1 MLLSILCAFAD
12 AANGDPVSPRPILSY
27 LLFAGNGAPRDIPGD
42 GIPSRKAVPE
52 PWEWRLFDPAT
63 RRDTLFMTFDVF
75 PAHMRWDPPF
85 REVEFLLGDRVMRG
99 PWRSGAAMI
108 EQVRLPSDSSM
119 CDFWE
124 SRPGVWHATYQET
137 FRTEAA
143 EGYSYELNVATRW
156 DHAKAAWVAAV
167 VDTGGDNYGGCLTS
181 ERLDEDAPRPPR
193 IEIQAML
200 DSMRIG
206 SYQDSALSIPV
217 GEDSHNY
224 DGFVWIPL
232 REDRSMGLEMG
243 AGTGDTY
250 HAFAPV
256 TWVDR
261 VHSRRATVYAPGQA
275 GLFDQIGFA
284 VRGDFVLIAS
294 ESEGEHPSIV
304 DLTNGKTVMRVD
316 GPSARAVWV
325 PAPEGWR

>member
-1 MLLSILCAFAD
+1 MCLICAFAPP
-12 AANGDPVSPRPILSY
+12 ASGASVPPRLILSY
-27 LLFAGNGAPRDIPGD
+27 LLFAGSGVPQATPGD
-42 GIPSRKAVPE
+42 GIPSRKAVTE

-63 RRDTLFMTFDVF
+63 RRDTLFMTFDTF
-75 PAHMRWDPPF
+75 PAHMRWDPAF
-85 REVEFLLGDRVMRG
+85 REVEFLLGDRVARA
-99 PWRSGAAMI
+99 PWRSGAAMV
-108 EQVRLPSDSSM
+108 EQVRLPSDSSV

-124 SRPGVWHATYQET
+124 SRPGAWHALYQET

-143 EGYSYELNVATRW
+143 EGYSYELHVATRW
-156 DHAKAAWVAAV
+156 DHAKAAWVAAA
-167 VDTGGDNYGGCLTS
+167 VDTGGDNEGGCFTS
-181 ERLDEDAPRPPR
+181 ERLEQDAPRPPR
-193 IEIQAML
+193 IEVQAML

-206 SYQDSALSIPV
+206 NYQDSALSIPI
-217 GEDSHNY
+217 EDPHHSF
-224 DGFVWIPL
+224 DAWVWVAL

-275 GLFDQIGFA
+275 GMNDQIAFG

-294 ESEGEHPSIV
+294 EYEGGNPSIV
-304 DLTNGKTVMRVD
+304 DVRDGNIVMRVD

-325 PAPEGWR
+325 PTPEGWR

>member
-1 MLLSILCAFAD
+1 MLLPILCAFAN
-12 AANGDPVSPRPILSY
+12 AASGEPVSPRPILSY
-27 LLFAGNGAPRDIPGD
+27 LLFAGNGDPQSDPTDIM
-42 GIPSRKAVPE
+42 PSLKAVPE
-52 PWEWRLFDPAT
+52 RWEWRLFDPAS

-75 PAHMRWDPPF
+75 PVHMRWDPAF
-85 REVEFLLGDRVMRG
+85 REVEFLLGDHVMRG
-99 PWRSGAAMI
+99 PWRSGATMI
-108 EQVRLPSDSSM
+108 EQVRLPSDSSV

-124 SRPGVWHATYQET
+124 SRPGVWHATIQET

-167 VDTGGDNYGGCLTS
+167 VDTGGDQYGSCFTS
-181 ERLDEDAPRPPR
+181 ERLDQDAPHPPR
-193 IEIQAML
+193 IEIHAML

-217 GEDSHNY
+217 GEDCHNC

-243 AGTGDTY
+243 SGMGDTY

-261 VHSRRATVYAPGQA
+261 ANSQRAVVYAAA
-275 GLFDQIGFA
+275 GVDDQIAFG
-284 VRGDFVLIAS
+284 VRGDFLLIAT
-294 ESEGEHPSIV
+294 EFEGKHPSII
-304 DLTNGKTVMRVD
+304 DLRNGKTVMRVD